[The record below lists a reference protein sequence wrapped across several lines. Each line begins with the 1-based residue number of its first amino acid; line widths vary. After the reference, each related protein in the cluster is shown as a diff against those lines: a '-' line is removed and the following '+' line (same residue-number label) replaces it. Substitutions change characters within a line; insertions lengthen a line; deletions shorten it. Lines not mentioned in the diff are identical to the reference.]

1 MKTRKNLIIFCLIIL
16 IIAGIGTALYKNYFY
31 NIDSIS
37 YLSNRDESEKSFD
50 YLGNE
55 KSSSHTKSFN
65 FKNFNGKWSLMQ
77 FSSNKNNN
85 ITIND
90 STKIASGKFY
100 IVVLDSKY
108 NIAAKKNEVK
118 RNGNIRFT
126 TPKAGKYIV
135 RIIGAHAS
143 GNFNITISSTN
154 DIKISY
160 INFYN

>member
-1 MKTRKNLIIFCLIIL
+1 MKTRKNLIIFCLTIV
-16 IIAGIGTALYKNYFY
+16 IIAVTGTALYKNYFY
-31 NIDSIS
+31 NIDSNS
-37 YLSNRDESEKSFD
+37 YLSSRDESEKSFD

-55 KSSSHTKSFN
+55 KSSGHTKSFD
-65 FKNFNGKWSLMQ
+65 FKKFNGKWSLIQ

-108 NIAAKKNEVK
+108 NIVTKKDEIK
-118 RNGNIRFT
+118 SNGNIRFT
-126 TPKAGKYIV
+126 TPKAGKYVV

-143 GNFNITISSTN
+143 GNFNINIISTN
-154 DIKISY
+154 NIKISY
-160 INFYN
+160 INMM